1 MANHDAQGV
10 VRHGQNEEALG
21 VAVGC
26 RLLGDDI
33 PKPIWE
39 KVLRIAARFRAKLD
53 DGEPLIGGGRSDNW
67 AAMLAA
73 LFPDLCDVLI
83 RDEQVVG
90 WHGGELG
97 NRGNY
102 GVWSAVAWLC
112 VLLYSGNAGHRAY
125 ARAWLRR
132 WSILHGLNTFP
143 WLDSSEDAKRAP
155 KVGQRWWTA
164 SAGFRTKWGVS
175 TGWAPVTSLVE
186 NLAGLELLRKSKAVP
201 DPILPAGE
209 MDPDRGWTIP
219 GVEWLLEHRAHFAGP
234 RMEEALR
241 QAVVHGRPEAAV
253 ELWNELPPAKLITEL
268 HVRRTASWG
277 VSWMS
282 RGWHDAAEIVA
293 IEKDGGSTFIKAA
306 SPGRPTKARGEVS
319 VMETRRTLRASPHN
333 IELPERTWSLG
344 RETPSEY
351 HLHWRHHGQLRLLRN
366 SAPAPMPEP
375 SGPVRHDNSDD
386 DLEKGL
392 VAAAVAGLVGW
403 LVSWWRKRKARR

>member
-1 MANHDAQGV
+1 
-10 VRHGQNEEALG
+10 
-21 VAVGC
+21 
-26 RLLGDDI
+26 
-33 PKPIWE
+33 
-39 KVLRIAARFRAKLD
+39 
-53 DGEPLIGGGRSDNW
+53 
-67 AAMLAA
+67 MLAA

-175 TGWAPVTSLVE
+175 TGWAPVTSLIE

-277 VSWMS
+277 VSWMN
-282 RGWHDAAEIVA
+282 RGWNDAAEIVA
-293 IEKDGGSTFIKAA
+293 IEKDGGSTFIKAG
-306 SPGRPTKARGEVS
+306 SPGPPLKSKGVVVVEVQGRSLVAMPTSPREPVTWAFGPQ
-319 VMETRRTLRASPHN
+319 SPH
-333 IELPERTWSLG
+333 EV
-344 RETPSEY
+344 
-351 HLHWRHHGQLRLLRN
+351 HLHWRTDGRLVLSREGQV
-366 SAPAPMPEP
+366 PMPEP
-375 SGPVRHDNSDD
+375 SGQIPKPDNDD

-392 VAAAVAGLVGW
+392 VAAALAGLVGW